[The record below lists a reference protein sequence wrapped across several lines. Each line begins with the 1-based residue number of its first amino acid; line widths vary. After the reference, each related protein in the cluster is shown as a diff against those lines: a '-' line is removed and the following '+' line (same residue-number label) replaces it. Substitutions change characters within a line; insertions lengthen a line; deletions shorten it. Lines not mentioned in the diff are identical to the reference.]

1 MRNLTLKSWLIA
13 CGVLVLTA
21 SPWPLATAQSTEPA
35 PFFQKKEEGWFWRK
49 EDPLPKPPKPP
60 ASQPVVVAE
69 PPKPKPPEQQPFTAA
84 WLRKNLPLLQEKSFD
99 NPSRENIL
107 AYFYAQRVLLDKSQ
121 TWAETS
127 QKVVLTEPALDE
139 VSRTSFST
147 FGRLA
152 TASAQGA
159 ARDAVIK
166 RLTTLGGIWMFYDST
181 CSYCLSM
188 AEVVQLAGLNHGF
201 VTKYISVDNRPLP
214 GINKWVK
221 DQGQAKMLEL
231 KITPTVVFVVPPN
244 GYFIVSQ
251 GAMSLTDLL
260 DRILIAAENQEM
272 LTATELKSIYPER
285 SGILTTQ
292 DVADGATDDP
302 VVLVNNLRKKIIGS
316 TYAIPTTPAKA
327 K

>member
-1 MRNLTLKSWLIA
+1 M
-13 CGVLVLTA
+13 LVCTA
-21 SPWPLATAQSTEPA
+21 VPFPQAVAQSAEPA

-60 ASQPVVVAE
+60 ASAPVVVVE
-69 PPKPKPPEQQPFTAA
+69 PPKPRPAEQQPFTAA

-99 NPSRENIL
+99 NPTRENIL

-152 TASAQGA
+152 TASAQGK
-159 ARDAVIK
+159 ARDAVIN
-166 RLTTLGGIWMFYDST
+166 RLTTVGGLWMFYDST

-188 AEVVQLAGLNHGF
+188 AEVVQQASVNHGF
-201 VTKYISVDNRPLP
+201 VAKYISIDNKPLP
-214 GINKWVK
+214 GINKWVN
-221 DQGQAKMLEL
+221 DQGQAKMLDL

-251 GAMSLTDLL
+251 GAMALTDLL

-272 LTATELKSIYPER
+272 LTTAELKTIYPER
-285 SGILTTQ
+285 SGILTNK

-302 VVLVNNLRKKIIGS
+302 VALVTNLRKKITGS
-316 TYAIPTTPAKA
+316 TYAIPTTPAKP
-327 K
+327 KQ